1 MFLIFDWLF
10 GQYSSYSTLHI
21 TLEIVAVV
29 FGLLSVWF
37 AKKDNILVFPT
48 GIVSTLIFV
57 YLLYQWELI
66 GDMLINGYYFIMSVF
81 GWYVWTRKVDQS
93 HLTPITFS
101 TKKEKLQSLFLFIAA
116 LLFVYFVYRFFDMWN
131 DWVAIVDTF
140 TTALFFVG
148 MWLMAKKKI
157 EHWLFWIAGDIISVP
172 LYLYKGYTF
181 TSLQYLIFTIIAIY
195 GYLEWRKIINNPTLQ
210 AKNS

>member
-1 MFLIFDWLF
+1 MFLIFDVLF
-10 GQYSSYSTLHI
+10 GQYSGYSTLHI
-21 TLEIVAVV
+21 ILEIVAVV

-48 GIVSTLIFV
+48 GIISTLIFV

-66 GDMLINGYYFIMSVF
+66 GDMLINGYYFSMSVL
-81 GWYVWTRKVDQS
+81 GWYIWTRKVDQT
-93 HLTPITFS
+93 HLTPITYS
-101 TKKEKLQSLFLFIAA
+101 TKKEKIQSVILFIAT
-116 LLFVYFVYRFFDMWN
+116 LVFVYIVYQFFDKWN

-140 TTALFFVG
+140 TTAIFFVG

-157 EHWLFWIAGDIISVP
+157 EHWLYWIVGDIISVP

-181 TSLQYLIFTIIAIY
+181 TSFQYLIFTIIAIY
-195 GYLEWRKIINNPTLQ
+195 GYLEWRKIINNPNLQ
-210 AKNS
+210 AKTS